1 MAIKGENMKH
11 RLFTQYAALFLLFVG
26 ATLNGLAQSR
36 EVKQTAPFN
45 PGGDLRVSTDRS
57 RVRLTSWERNEVEV
71 FARISRP
78 EHGDNDF
85 DPRAIEMTKI
95 DVIGDARNLTIR
107 TNFEDVPDRDGRWSG
122 RSLPDVYL
130 EIRAPR
136 SLNLNLDAD
145 RGEVELRSFEGRLQV
160 STDRSTVKA
169 EDLTGQLRLRMDRG
183 TATVATVRAQLN
195 FQGDRTNAKFTGAQ
209 LTGDSQLEVDRS
221 EVELSVPRAQGLYVS
236 ANRGKSANF
245 ESDFAIS
252 SSSFSDDRVEGEIN
266 GGGPRLTI
274 RTDRGKARLRQ
285 Q

>member
-1 MAIKGENMKH
+1 MQ
-11 RLFTQYAALFLLFVG
+11 RSLFVQLAALFVLLIG
-26 ATLNGLAQSR
+26 AALNGAAQSR
-36 EVKQTAPFN
+36 EVKQTVPFN
-45 PGGDLRVSTDRS
+45 SGGDLRVSTDRS
-57 RVRLTSWERNEVEV
+57 RVRLTSWERSEVEV
-71 FARISRP
+71 FARIVRP
-78 EHGDNDF
+78 EQADTDF
-85 DPRAIEMTKI
+85 DPRAIEATKI
-95 DVIGDARNLTIR
+95 DVIGDARSLTVR
-107 TNFEDVPDRDGRWSG
+107 TNFDDVPYRDGRWSG

-145 RGEVELRSFEGRLQV
+145 RGEVELRNFEGRLQV
-160 STDRSTVKA
+160 TTDRTTFKA
-169 EDLTGQLRLRMDRG
+169 EDLAGQVRLRMDRG
-183 TATVATVRAQLN
+183 AATVATMRAQLS
-195 FQGDRTNAKFTGAQ
+195 FQGDRTNAKFTGAR
-209 LTGDSQLEVDRS
+209 LTGDSQLEVDRG

-236 ANRGKSANF
+236 ANRGKRANF